1 MRIETFEDFAITEG
15 RTIHGAVKIQY
26 PVYNL
31 HLKMLTKDV
40 DPYYPIDRA
49 IVKYATLQPDMNH
62 VYLSALIGLDE
73 TFVRWRLSLLS
84 EGRFLLYNGTDYIV
98 TEDGKRKYLSKEPMQ
113 PDRTIYGNLVVDGIT
128 LSLLDLSFY
137 QNKAWLSDKKSDVL
151 PHKALLGAD
160 DPSLQKTI
168 KQIEKMSPEDKTEYC
183 LEAASHNYE
192 VIDFESQTLD
202 DVYVVFSSGLDSKK
216 CRRDILFKNKV
227 LNINKLNEVAQKF
240 YFYLYEGKFYNSQ
253 GFHPHDGNPFFNF
266 SADQITSYIKER
278 YGAKEVLPIDFKYC
292 EKTDSKNPFPLTIRV
307 TKGLLDRVKHRKK
320 LIIDAINGSIR
331 QTLRVGAINNV
342 EIGFFNVNVEN
353 LVPEFTSLY
362 AKMAK
367 WDGRLSRTFVEN
379 ELNDHPDWR
388 SILVYLTCFEELEEI
403 DIDQFIKYTDN
414 E

>member
-168 KQIEKMSPEDKTEYC
+168 KQIEKMSPEDKIEYC

-278 YGAKEVLPIDFKYC
+278 YGAKDVLPIDFKYC
-292 EKTDSKNPFPLTIRV
+292 EKTDSKNPFPN
-307 TKGLLDRVKHRKK
+307 VKKVRNPSRKFM
-320 LIIDAINGSIR
+320 
-331 QTLRVGAINNV
+331 NV
-342 EIGFFNVNVEN
+342 EIAKRSGANCTESRYYWSEYNAFHHNKRMSVGFYDGHVEQ
-353 LVPEFTSLY
+353 LKELDPDFSRVIISKYKHGRFRLRWDYLY
-362 AKMAK
+362 
-367 WDGRLSRTFVEN
+367 
-379 ELNDHPDWR
+379 
-388 SILVYLTCFEELEEI
+388 
-403 DIDQFIKYTDN
+403 
-414 E
+414 